1 MSTKEQSLTPDQIY
15 DELFREVQLQ
25 RIFGDNK
32 TFVDA
37 IPKDVPSEILRRFR
51 VQRQAKDFSLIDF
64 VNANFNLPQPHNIQY
79 YSDTNTPIV
88 EHLEKLWLVLRR
100 DPDKVIPGSSLLAL
114 PFPYIVPGGR
124 FNEIYY
130 WDSYFTMLGLE
141 ESGEY
146 EMVEHMIKNFA
157 VMIDRYGHVPNGNRS
172 YFLSRSQPP
181 FFSLM
186 LDLLAE
192 IKGETVY
199 QEYFPMLLKEYAYWM
214 DKTQRAKHVV
224 EMSDGQFLNRYYDQ
238 LNIARQES
246 YYEDAHL
253 TVIAE
258 KKESRLFR
266 DIRSA
271 AESGWDFSS
280 RWMVDGKDLHTIETT
295 RIIPIDLNCLLYH
308 LEKTIEKSYKLLGDK
323 GKANKYKLIAKNRKQ
338 AIHQYCFN
346 KRDGWYYD
354 YNIRTNSL
362 SKEATIAGFSPFF
375 IAMAPEKG
383 IKKAVD
389 MIRKNFLKS
398 GGVTT
403 TLKVSGQQWDAPNG
417 WAPMQWI
424 VVKGLRNYRQFELA
438 ENIAKRWIAL
448 NTKVYRQTG
457 KMMEKYNVI
466 DANLE
471 AGGGEYPAQDGFGW
485 SNGVLLKFIKM
496 YGEF

>member
-1 MSTKEQSLTPDQIY
+1 MSTIDNYLTPDQIY
-15 DELFREVQLQ
+15 GDLFKEVQLQ
-25 RIFGDNK
+25 RIFEDNK

-37 IPKDVPSEILRRFR
+37 NPKEAPEKILEQFYN
-51 VQRQAKDFSLIDF
+51 QRQTKDFSLINF
-64 VNANFNLPQPHNIQY
+64 VQANFELPRAHDIQY
-79 YSDTNTPIV
+79 YSDTSTSIV
-88 EHLEKLWLVLRR
+88 EHIEKLWSVLRR
-100 DPDKVIPGSSLLAL
+100 EPDKLVAGSSLLAL

-130 WDSYFTMLGLE
+130 WDSYFTMLGLQ

-146 EMVEHMIKNFA
+146 EMIAYMVKNFA
-157 VMIDRYGHVPNGNRS
+157 FMIDRYGHIPNGNRS

-181 FFSLM
+181 YFSLM

-192 IKGETVY
+192 IKGESVY
-199 QEYFPMLLKEYAYWM
+199 QEYLPTILKEYAYWM
-214 DKTQRAKHVV
+214 DKTQKAKHVV
-224 EMSDGQFLNRYYDQ
+224 EMADGQVLNRYYDQ
-238 LNIARQES
+238 LNTARQES

-253 TVIAE
+253 TALAE
-258 KKESRLFR
+258 KKDSRLFR
-266 DIRSA
+266 DIRSG

-308 LEKTIEKSYKLLGDK
+308 LEKTIEKTYKLLGNK
-323 GKANKYKLIAKNRKQ
+323 RKANKYRLIAKNRKQ

-354 YNIRTNSL
+354 YNIRTNTL
-362 SKEATIAGFSPFF
+362 SKEITIAGFTPFF
-375 IAMAPEKG
+375 IGIAPEKG
-383 IKKAVD
+383 IKKAVE

-398 GGVTT
+398 GGVITS
-403 TLKVSGQQWDAPNG
+403 LKISGQQWDAPNG
-417 WAPMQWI
+417 WAPLQWI
-424 VVKGLRNYRQFELA
+424 VIKGLKNYRQFDLA
-438 ENIAKRWIAL
+438 ANIAQRWIAL

-466 DANLE
+466 DANVE

-485 SNGVLLKFIKM
+485 SNGVLLKLIKM

>member
-1 MSTKEQSLTPDQIY
+1 MSITEHCLTPDQIY
-15 DELFREVQLQ
+15 GDLFKEVQLQ
-25 RIFGDNK
+25 RIFADNK

-37 IPKDVPSEILRRFR
+37 IPKETPEVILQRFR
-51 VQRQAKDFSLIDF
+51 IQRQIKDFSLIDF
-64 VNANFNLPQPHNIQY
+64 VKANFELPQPHDVQY
-79 YSDTNTPIV
+79 YSDANTPIV
-88 EHLEKLWLVLRR
+88 EHIEKLWSVLRR
-100 DPDKVIPGSSLLAL
+100 EPDKVIPGNSLLPL

-130 WDSYFTMLGLE
+130 WDSYFTMLGLQ

-146 EMVEHMIKNFA
+146 EMIENMVKNFA
-157 VMIDRYGHVPNGNRS
+157 FMIDRYGHIPNGNRS

-181 FFSLM
+181 YFSLM

-192 IKGETVY
+192 IKGGAVY
-199 QEYFPMLLKEYAYWM
+199 RDYLGTLLKEYAYWM
-214 DKTQRAKHVV
+214 DKTQKAKHVV

-253 TVIAE
+253 TVVAE
-258 KKESRLFR
+258 KKDSRLFR
-266 DIRSA
+266 DIRSG

-308 LEKTIEKSYKLLGDK
+308 LERTIEKSYKLLGDK
-323 GKANKYKLIAKNRKQ
+323 GKAIKYKRIAKYRKQ
-338 AIHQYCFN
+338 AIHQYCYN

-354 YNIRTNSL
+354 YNIRTDSL
-362 SKEATIAGFSPFF
+362 SKETTIAGFTPFF
-375 IAMAPEKG
+375 IGIAPQKG
-383 IKKAVD
+383 IKKAVE

-398 GGVTT
+398 GGIITS
-403 TLKVSGQQWDAPNG
+403 LKISGQQWDAPNG
-417 WAPMQWI
+417 WAPLQWM
-424 VVKGLRNYRQFELA
+424 VVKGLQNYRQFDLA
-438 ENIAKRWIAL
+438 SNVAKRWIAL
-448 NTKVYRQTG
+448 NTKVYQQIG

-466 DANLE
+466 DAHVE